1 MHAKGE
7 LAKIKGSICNVPKE
21 AAIIC
26 HILPRAAVSN
36 ELFVVKLKRDLKYR
50 GHVIFWTSSSKY
62 YIPSARLFEIL

>member
-7 LAKIKGSICNVPKE
+7 LAKIKGSICNVPTE

-36 ELFVVKLKRDLKYR
+36 ELFVVKLKRDLKYS
-50 GHVIFWTSSSKY
+50 GHVIF
-62 YIPSARLFEIL
+62 

>member
-7 LAKIKGSICNVPKE
+7 LAKIKGSICNVPIE

-50 GHVIFWTSSSKY
+50 GHV
-62 YIPSARLFEIL
+62 